1 MSRLR
6 LAIFRMFVA
15 VIGTVLVI
23 AVPLPAIA
31 DDATTPPPQT
41 GPTSPSGPDGATYI
55 YNAATGMWE
64 NDHYIWNPATG
75 QTTPKDQLTYSYN
88 PATGHW
94 DTTKWIYDPAAGKYV
109 PNVVSVA
116 QPPAGAATVG
126 GPEAAAAATP
136 TTDNTA
142 QTAGSSS
149 PVSGATNSTG
159 TFDNFYNAA
168 ISNTLNS
175 NAQTGNASV
184 SINTTGGNATSGTA
198 AVMANLINML
208 QSSTNLQGGS
218 LATFTSNI
226 YGNVQGDMFLDPG
239 QLSSASS
246 IGTGG
251 TNTNSDVT
259 INNQASGQINNNVN
273 LGANSG
279 NAAVTSNTTA
289 GNATSGNAD
298 AVANIVNVINSIIG
312 SGQSFMGTVNIY
324 GNLNGDILMPQ
335 SVLDSLIASNSA
347 PNISTT
353 VNNDNTVNA
362 TFTDNSAINNNV
374 SLGAAT
380 GTASVSNNSHAGS
393 ATTGNAQTN
402 LTLLN
407 LTGRQVI
414 GNDALLVFVNVLGN
428 WVGMIVNA
436 PSGSTAAALGGGIT
450 GNSTTNTDINST
462 SNNQINNNVTAN
474 AKTGNADVSN
484 NTTAGNATSG
494 NATASANLLN
504 IINSDLSLS
513 GWLGILF
520 INVFGS
526 WNGSFGIDTA
536 AGNPV
541 ASAVGTPTSVGGNT
555 PQVFRFVP
563 SGSGGSGSSFSLSR
577 VSVPAS
583 QTPSDDGSN
592 SSNHPVVLAST
603 SGSKPSG
610 GGTVQKP
617 GNGLSP
623 LLWVVGGI
631 TALAAVN
638 TPEQFKKRR
647 EQLKHS
653 RIMHIQALRVGP
665 LKK

>member
-6 LAIFRMFVA
+6 LAIFRMFIA

-23 AVPLPAIA
+23 AVPLPVIA
-31 DDATTPPPQT
+31 QEAPAPGPASPT
-41 GPTSPSGPDGATYI
+41 GAAANTYT
-55 YNAATGMWE
+55 YNSTTGMWE
-64 NDHYIWNPATG
+64 NEHYIWNPTTG

-94 DTTKWIYDPAAGKYV
+94 DTTQWIYDAAAGKYV
-109 PNVVSVA
+109 PNIVSVA
-116 QPPAGAATVG
+116 QPPAGAVTVG
-126 GPEAAAAATP
+126 GPEAAAAAAP
-136 TTDNTA
+136 TTDNSASA
-142 QTAGSSS
+142 QTAGPSS
-149 PVSGATNSTG
+149 PVSGSTNSQG

-184 SINTTGGNATSGTA
+184 SINTTGGNAASGNA
-198 AVMANLINML
+198 SAMANLINML
-208 QSSTNLQGGS
+208 QSTTNLQGGS

-226 YGNVQGDMFLDPG
+226 YGNVQGDMIIDPG
-239 QLSSASS
+239 QLSSAKS
-246 IGTGG
+246 IGAGG
-251 TNTNSDVT
+251 TNSNSDVT
-259 INNQASGQINNNVN
+259 INNQGSGEINNNIN

-324 GNLNGDILMPQ
+324 GNLNGDILMPPN
-335 SVLDSLIASNSA
+335 VLQSLIASNAA
-347 PNISTT
+347 PNVSTT
-353 VNNDNTVNA
+353 VNSNNTVNA

-380 GTASVSNNSHAGS
+380 GTANVSNNSHAGS
-393 ATTGNAQTN
+393 ATTGNAGTN

-414 GNDALLVFVNVLGN
+414 GSDCLLVFVNVLGN

-436 PSGSTAAALGGGIT
+436 PSGSTSAALGGGIT
-450 GNSTTNTDINST
+450 ENSTSNTDVNSTTNNR
-462 SNNQINNNVTAN
+462 INNNVTAN
-474 AKTGNADVSN
+474 AQTGNADVSN

-494 NATASANLLN
+494 NATSSANLLN

-541 ASAVGTPTSVGGNT
+541 VSSDSTSVASNNNSGSAK
-555 PQVFRFVP
+555 VFRFVP
-563 SGSGGSGSSFSLSR
+563 STGGSVSSFSLAKASLPTG
-577 VSVPAS
+577 PAS
-583 QTPSDDGSN
+583 SN
-592 SSNHPVVLAST
+592 GGDSNHPVVLAST
-603 SGSKPSG
+603 NNPKPTGGASVHSSNLGS
-610 GGTVQKP
+610 
-617 GNGLSP
+617 
-623 LLWVVGGI
+623 LLWVVGGV
-631 TALAAVN
+631 TVLAAVN

-647 EQLKHS
+647 EQLKAA
-653 RIMHIQALRVGP
+653 RIASIQALRVGP
-665 LKK
+665 LKR